1 MRKHRAGGVLMLF
14 AAAAV
19 FAGGTAYRQS
29 RRPPLVMTVL
39 NQPAQSVVRLSRR
52 RNCRAC

>member
-39 NQPAQSVVRLSRR
+39 NQPAQSVVQ
-52 RNCRAC
+52 AVAQE